1 MMGMCKLYVL
11 NQLVLGGRELG
22 WECFNGKEIVEM
34 TSKQIKDGLKAGKE
48 IYGLRVTEK
57 GEFVPDEK
65 VFYNNYMIKSH
76 IGNLRPYG
84 ENAIANVMYVVTGSH
99 TDNGVKVYNVISSR
113 FEQACFTE
121 ERLKALM
128 ELGLVQGGAKLED
141 GKIVLPFE
149 ETAEP
154 EAIKAEGIQTEE
166 VKAEMKPIEVKED
179 KKAGEVK
186 QAEKKK

>member
-1 MMGMCKLYVL
+1 MCKLYVL
-11 NQLVLGGRELG
+11 NELVLGGRELG
-22 WECFNGKEIVEM
+22 WELFNGKEVVEM

-48 IYGLRVTEK
+48 IYGLRVTDK
-57 GEFVPDEK
+57 GELVPDEK

-76 IGNLRPYG
+76 VGNLRPYG
-84 ENAIANVMYVVTGSH
+84 ENTIANVMYVVTGSH
-99 TDNGVKVYNVISSR
+99 IENGVKVYDVISSR
-113 FEQACFTE
+113 FEQAGFSE

-149 ETAEP
+149 EVSESAVNKP
-154 EAIKAEGIQTEE
+154 EEMKADTKEE
-166 VKAEMKPIEVKED
+166 VKASEGKGD
-179 KKAGEVK
+179 RQKAGEAK